1 MHAVTL
7 SADAHA
13 CGQNLPTLELEQLGL
28 EVQGVRRDGTELPLD
43 NHTYLCAGDAV
54 LLAGPLE
61 AIEAGEAR
69 LLGGLR

>member
-1 MHAVTL
+1 MPDERL
-7 SADAHA
+7 RADAAA
-13 CGQNLPTLELEQLGL
+13 CGQKLPRLALEQLGQ
-28 EVQGVRRDGTELPLD
+28 EVQGVRGDGLELALD
-43 NHTYLCAGDAV
+43 ASTYLSAGDAV

>member
-1 MHAVTL
+1 MELAL
-7 SADAHA
+7 DAS
-13 CGQNLPTLELEQLGL
+13 
-28 EVQGVRRDGTELPLD
+28 
-43 NHTYLCAGDAV
+43 TYLSAGDAV